1 MNKYTFCTKVM
12 YKEFWLSEKRKS
24 DMMREKSRAEEVLR
38 LEFEPK

>member
-24 DMMREKSRAEEVLR
+24 DMMREKSHAEEVLR